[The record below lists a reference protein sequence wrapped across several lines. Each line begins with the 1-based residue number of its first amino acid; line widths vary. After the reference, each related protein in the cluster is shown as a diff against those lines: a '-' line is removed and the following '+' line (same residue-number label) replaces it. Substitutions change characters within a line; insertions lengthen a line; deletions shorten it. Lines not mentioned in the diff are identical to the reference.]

1 MKGVR
6 DLKRAIVGV
15 TILPL
20 TTLLL
25 IGCDEETK
33 SAEKLQHTE
42 QKVNMK
48 SYETKNT
55 AATQVVTTA
64 SVAESPER
72 ILEKEA
78 KAVKNRTLGQKAAY
92 IIKKYP
98 NDLEA
103 QSSHMEGIAKIHK
116 EAYKEEHYKEYFH
129 TLLRDYED
137 KNYRHVKNRKAMLA
151 KIYMGRLVTDYA
163 QEMDLKVMYKF
174 SIRYTNLLQDY
185 YLGYNSKDN
194 SRLKSYLRADKR
206 SVDDAYRDITN
217 LVQHS
222 N

>member
-1 MKGVR
+1 M
-6 DLKRAIVGV
+6 KRAILGV

-20 TTLLL
+20 TTFLL

-48 SYETKNT
+48 TYETQNV

-64 SVAESPER
+64 SVEESPER

-78 KAVKNRTLGQKAAY
+78 KAVKNRTLGKKAAY

-98 NDLEA
+98 DDFEA

-116 EAYKEEHYKEYFH
+116 EVYKEDQYKELFH

-151 KIYMGRLVTDYA
+151 KIYVGRLVTDYA

-174 SIRYTNLLQDY
+174 SIRYMNLLQDY
-185 YLGYNSKDN
+185 YLGYNSN
-194 SRLKSYLRADKR
+194 ENLRLKNYLRADKR

>member
-1 MKGVR
+1 MRGVKN
-6 DLKRAIVGV
+6 LKRAILGV

-20 TTLLL
+20 TTFLL

-42 QKVNMK
+42 QKVSMK
-48 SYETKNT
+48 TYETQNV

-64 SVAESPER
+64 SVEESPES
-72 ILEKEA
+72 ILEREA

-92 IIKKYP
+92 LIKKYP
-98 NDLEA
+98 DDLEA

-116 EAYKEEHYKEYFH
+116 ETYTEEHYKELFH

-151 KIYMGRLVTDYA
+151 KIYTGRLVTDYA

-185 YLGYNSKDN
+185 YLGYNSNDN
-194 SRLKSYLRADKR
+194 LRLKNYLRADKR

>member
-1 MKGVR
+1 MRGVR
-6 DLKRAIVGV
+6 DLKRAILNV

-20 TTLLL
+20 TTFLL

-33 SAEKLQHTE
+33 SAEKEQYAE
-42 QKVNMK
+42 QKINMK
-48 SYETKNT
+48 AYETQKPVDQ
-55 AATQVVTTA
+55 QVVTTA
-64 SVAESPER
+64 SIEENPESM
-72 ILEKEA
+72 LEKEA
-78 KAVKNRTLGQKAAY
+78 SVVKNRTIGQKAAY
-92 IIKKYP
+92 LIKKYP
-98 NDLEA
+98 KDLEA

-116 EAYKEEHYKEYFH
+116 EVYTQEQYKELFH
-129 TLLRDYED
+129 ILLRDYED
-137 KNYRHVKNRKAMLA
+137 KKYMHEKNRKVMLT

-163 QEMDLKVMYKF
+163 QQMDLKAMYKF

-185 YLGYNSKDN
+185 YLGYDSNDN